1 MFARRTAMHLRPM
14 RQSLPCQTQPLSGSV
29 SDADILKSELTEV
42 QPHPRGE
49 GKGSENASLFFVG
62 TATTILEWNG
72 IRIMT
77 DPKYVS

>member
-1 MFARRTAMHLRPM
+1 MKA
-14 RQSLPCQTQPLSGSV
+14 
-29 SDADILKSELTEV
+29 ELTEV

-49 GKGSENASLFFVG
+49 GKGLENASLFFVG